1 MLFSLMKR
9 NEKKKVEVLFE
20 VAVRHELH
28 SERQPRWQEGFV
40 SMTTSERV
48 AKRGRTGMFHA
59 GAQVTLLAG
68 TVSFMDLS

>member
-20 VAVRHELH
+20 VAARHEPH
-28 SERQPRWQEGFV
+28 SERQPRRQEGFV

-48 AKRGRTGMFHA
+48 AERGRSAALDTG
-59 GAQVTLLAG
+59 
-68 TVSFMDLS
+68 VSDSGM